1 MQCDAPVDLAKSMI
15 AAVER
20 IAPNRTGSIFTGDIV
35 EGAVWMTNKSE
46 VVGDITAWNGTVHD
60 ARDVASAASLTTL
73 RADMA
78 FPIYPAVGN
87 QYETTSTSWYGV

>member
-46 VVGDITAWNGTVHD
+46 VVGDITAWNGTVHEYP
-60 ARDVASAASLTTL
+60 RRRL
-73 RADMA
+73 RRLAHN
-78 FPIYPAVGN
+78 PPCR
-87 QYETTSTSWYGV
+87 YGVPDLPRRRKPV